1 MNGCKDKKS
10 IEDIGLLPGDCVVRK
25 ELLILGENSSGYC
38 TNSFMRCIPVG
49 RQTSLRNRTAAG
61 AIAKL
66 KEAKDLLDLGLME
79 EADYEKVKA
88 ELAPV
93 IMGQ

>member
-25 ELLILGENSSGYC
+25 ELLILGENSPGYC

-61 AIAKL
+61 FVGYCRNWL
-66 KEAKDLLDLGLME
+66 RHLGT
-79 EADYEKVKA
+79 
-88 ELAPV
+88 
-93 IMGQ
+93 GSRCC